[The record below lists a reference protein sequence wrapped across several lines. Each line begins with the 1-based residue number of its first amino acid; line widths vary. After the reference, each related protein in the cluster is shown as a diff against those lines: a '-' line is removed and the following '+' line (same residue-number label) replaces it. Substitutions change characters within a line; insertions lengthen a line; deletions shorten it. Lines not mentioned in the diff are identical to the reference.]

1 MIKGNAYDKMAWTN
15 TCHNIKKFAN
25 KQTCKV
31 EITSWFNQ
39 EINQFLMHEFF
50 KILEQNLFIM
60 CKFWF
65 IVGDMDSLDIPS
77 HFQSFCKTSR
87 TCC

>member
-1 MIKGNAYDKMAWTN
+1 MTKGNAYDKMAWTN

-39 EINQFLMHEFF
+39 EINQFLMHELIFNF
-50 KILEQNLFIM
+50 
-60 CKFWF
+60 
-65 IVGDMDSLDIPS
+65 
-77 HFQSFCKTSR
+77 
-87 TCC
+87 